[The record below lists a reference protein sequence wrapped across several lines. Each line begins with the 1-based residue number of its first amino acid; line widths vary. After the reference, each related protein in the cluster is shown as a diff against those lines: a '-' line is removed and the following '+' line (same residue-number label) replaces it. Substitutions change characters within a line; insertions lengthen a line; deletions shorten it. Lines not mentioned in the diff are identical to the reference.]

1 MQQNTSL
8 KLFRFIAWFASIYHV
23 VLGLLGTFGNSSFVV
38 SLVNKVYGITVN
50 IDPDLFMSFA
60 RFAGSYMIAFGL
72 MMGLI
77 AKNPI
82 KYRRFAWVGVA
93 LIIIRLF
100 DRIVFFKALQSTLNI
115 SLVNSLPTIIVISL
129 MAIGLVVCMPKD
141 NA

>member
-1 MQQNTSL
+1 
-8 KLFRFIAWFASIYHV
+8 
-23 VLGLLGTFGNSSFVV
+23 
-38 SLVNKVYGITVN
+38 
-50 IDPDLFMSFA
+50 
-60 RFAGSYMIAFGL
+60 MIAFGL